1 MWTEWSPRAFARAE
15 AEKKPVLLSL
25 VTAWSDE
32 CAAMDQTTFV
42 APDVVSLIDE
52 RFVAVRVD
60 ADRRP
65 DVNERYNLGGWPTTA
80 FLTSRWR
87 PVERRNL
94 SRRRAD
100 DRDACSRSPT
110 PTAIAPKRLHCGEF
124 AFRQSVEHRAARA
137 DRCRSAR
144 QRRAIPLAPHRA
156 LRLAE
161 RRLRDLSEASAS
173 PRAARSRSRSP
184 ATATASSQA
193 SLR

>member
-80 FLTSRWR
+80 FLTSRGDL
-87 PVERRNL
+87 L
-94 SRRRAD
+94 SGGTYLDAAQMMATLQQVADAYRDRAKEIA
-100 DRDACSRSPT
+100 RAENSPSGRARASRS
-110 PTAIAPKRLHCGEF
+110 
-124 AFRQSVEHRAARA
+124 RA
-137 DRCRSAR
+137 DRFRSAR

-156 LRLAE
+156 LRFAQ
-161 RRLRDLSEASAS
+161 RRVRDRLRSCRIPRRCSLRSLS
-173 PRAARSRSRSP
+173 PV
-184 ATATASSQA
+184 TATASSQA